1 MSSTVSLAFRHDRS
15 ALHLP
20 PSEEKPFPR
29 YHPAPS
35 RNEVAIVQPVIAKQ
49 VEGDL
54 LAAVAFLQR
63 SVLTSSKTGLI
74 KLWIRPLAL
83 KSRKNGHRAYQTDVD

>member
-20 PSEEKPFPR
+20 SVDEKPYPR

-35 RNEVAIVQPVIAKQ
+35 RNEVAIVQPVLTKQ

-54 LAAVAFLQR
+54 LAVIAFIQR
-63 SVLTSSKTGLI
+63 SVLTASKTGLV

-83 KSRKNGHRAYQTDVD
+83 RARKNGHRAHTAAFD